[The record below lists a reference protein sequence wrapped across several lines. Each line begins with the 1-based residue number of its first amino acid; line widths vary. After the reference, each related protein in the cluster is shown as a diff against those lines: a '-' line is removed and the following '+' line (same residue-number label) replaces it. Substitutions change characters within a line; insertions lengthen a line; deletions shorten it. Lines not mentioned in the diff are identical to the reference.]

1 MSANQYDVLV
11 LGAGASGLM
20 TAYMAAQRGR
30 KVVVVEKANK
40 VGKKILMSGGGKCNV
55 TNLNV
60 ETRNFILQISHF
72 VS

>member
-1 MSANQYDVLV
+1 MSTNQYDVLV

-40 VGKKILMSGGGKCNV
+40 VGKKILMSGGGNV
-55 TNLNV
+55 TLPTFMSNQATL
-60 ETRNFILQISHF
+60 FHIILTL
-72 VS
+72 